1 MELLNLVAKM
11 TLDASEYEKQLAD
24 LVATQTPV
32 PPITVTPIWDE
43 KEYNKFIEDSK
54 KSGDFNV
61 TPTVDTTEYKK
72 GLKEA
77 EEETNWFR
85 EVMKGAWQGIKDA
98 IVVTGITGVLSG
110 IVNYLRQGI
119 NLAIK
124 DGKAIEAG
132 AKNMQLSIRAY
143 QEWDYVLGKSNMGV
157 KDLTKAMTEMDSIRA
172 GTASEEKIKYLQKL
186 GISAE
191 DATSGMMSAE
201 TLLNSVMKGLADY
214 EGTDKGAIIDA
225 FFGKSANWTGYFSQ
239 TSAEIEGLKKEAES
253 LGVIMSDEGVKNAKE
268 FQDASERLN
277 DRLEAIKRSFGEG
290 ILPVITEAVN
300 KLMMIVDFFSGQDKR
315 TSSEKFED
323 LQDKLDAKIADIRAT
338 GITAKTLAQ
347 TLFNMGDTSTMDAR
361 NLAIWKQTAQNLVD
375 MIPTLSGVI
384 DVENGT
390 INDSVDGIK
399 ELIDQYTKLS
409 EATEYQTN
417 KAERQAILDQKE
429 NELIEKSAQMNSD
442 LAEAEGKRTKAIDD
456 FNAVIGNWGKYYG
469 GVEGIGYD
477 ATLEDVQAA
486 KERLMNAMFGDEQ
499 NMGIASKEL
508 SEAILPLS
516 SLLGQAANAQ
526 ADIEKLSDDIEQG
539 TADLADWVATQGA
552 TYEAISGTAEQAVS
566 DVNAVTES
574 LNSVPED
581 VYSTIHISTDGE
593 KPEGF
598 AKGSWNVPYDMPAY
612 LHSGEMVLTKSQAR
626 RYRDGEGGS
635 GVDYEYIGTLIGS
648 SVKNAMSSIF
658 VTLDGDK
665 VGDFTTRRTD
675 RNIRKRETAVL
686 RGMGG

>member
-11 TLDASEYEKQLAD
+11 TLDASDYETKIAELLASPQPIQDIKVIPIMDEDGLKSFAESVNKKDD
-24 LVATQTPV
+24 L
-32 PPITVTPIWDE
+32 
-43 KEYNKFIEDSK
+43 K
-54 KSGDFNV
+54 V
-61 TPTVDTTEYKK
+61 TPTVDTTEYEK

-110 IVNYLRQGI
+110 IVSYLRQGI

-132 AKNMQLSIRAY
+132 AKNLQLSIRAY

-214 EGTDKGAIIDA
+214 QGTDKGAIIDA

-239 TSAEIEGLKKEAES
+239 TSAEIEGLKQEAES
-253 LGVIMSDEGVKNAKE
+253 LGVIMSDESVKNAKE
-268 FQDASERLN
+268 FQDATERLN
-277 DRLEAIKRSFGEG
+277 DRLDSIKRSFGEG

-300 KLMMIVDFFSGQDKR
+300 KLMMIVDFFNGQDKR
-315 TSSEKFED
+315 TSSEKFVDLED
-323 LQDKLDAKIADIRAT
+323 KFQAQLADIKAT

-347 TLFNMGDTSTMDAR
+347 TLLNMGDTSTMDSTQ
-361 NLAIWKQTAQNLVD
+361 LAIWKGTAESLINL
-375 MIPTLSGVI
+375 IPTLSGVI
-384 DVENGT
+384 DTENGT
-390 INDSVDGIK
+390 ISESSEGI
-399 ELIDQYTKLS
+399 ERLIDQYTELS
-409 EATEYQTN
+409 KATAYQTS
-417 KAERQAILDQKE
+417 KAERQAVIDQKE
-429 NELIEKSAQMNSD
+429 NKLIEEATKANEK
-442 LAEAEGKRTKAIDD
+442 LAEAEGNRNKAIDD
-456 FNAVIGNWGKYYG
+456 FNKVVKKY
-469 GVEGIGYD
+469 EGENATLLGYD
-477 ATLEDVQAA
+477 ATLDDITRKQISIIGAAGENSYASSELAEAA
-486 KERLMNAMFGDEQ
+486 KPLT
-499 NMGIASKEL
+499 
-508 SEAILPLS
+508 EAIN
-516 SLLGQAANAQ
+516 AANAAQ
-526 ADIEKLSDDIEQG
+526 AEVDKLTVDIEEGKAALAEWAESQG
-539 TADLADWVATQGA
+539 D
-552 TYEAISGTAEQAVS
+552 TYEAISGTAGSAVDDVNKVTEALNGIPS
-566 DVNAVTES
+566 DVT
-574 LNSVPED
+574 
-581 VYSTIHISTDGE
+581 STIHIITDGE
-593 KPEGF
+593 YDGIPQ
-598 AKGSWNVPYDMPAY
+598 AKGNWSVPYDNYPSL
-612 LHSGEMVLTKSQAR
+612 LHRGEMVLTKSQAR
-626 RYRDGEGGS
+626 KYRDGEGG

-686 RGMGG
+686 RGLGG

>member
-143 QEWDYVLGKSNMGV
+143 QEWDYVLGKSNMSV
-157 KDLTKAMTEMDSIRA
+157 KDLNKAMTEMDSIRA
-172 GTASEEKIKYLQKL
+172 GSASEEKIKYLQKL

-191 DATSGMMSAE
+191 KATSGMMSAE
-201 TLLNSVMKGLADY
+201 TLLDSVIKGLADY
-214 EGTDKGAIIDA
+214 QGTDKGAIIDA

-239 TSAEIEGLKKEAES
+239 TSTEIEGLKKEAES
-253 LGVIMSDEGVKNAKE
+253 LGIIMSDESVKNAKE
-268 FQDASERLN
+268 FQDASDRLN
-277 DRLEAIKRSFGEG
+277 DRLESIKRSFGEG
-290 ILPVITEAVN
+290 ILPIITEAVN
-300 KLMMIVDFFSGQDKR
+300 KLMMIVDFFNGQDKR
-315 TSSEKFED
+315 TSSEKFAD
-323 LQDKLDAKIADIRAT
+323 LDAKYESQISDIKAT
-338 GITAKTLAQ
+338 GITAKALAQ
-347 TLFNMGDTSTMDAR
+347 TLLDMGDTSTMDAR
-361 NLAIWKQTAQNLVD
+361 NLAVWQGTANALIE

-390 INDSVDGIK
+390 ISDSVEGIS
-399 ELIDQYTKLS
+399 ELIDQYTELSKATAYQTSLS
-409 EATEYQTN
+409 ERE
-417 KAERQAILDQKE
+417 AIIAQKE
-429 NELIEKSAQMNSD
+429 NKLTEEATKANEK
-442 LAEAEGKRTKAIDD
+442 LAEAEGNRNLAIDA
-456 FNAVIGNWGKYYG
+456 FNAVLKKY
-469 GVEGIGYD
+469 EGDKTDLLGYD
-477 ATLEDVQAA
+477 ATVEDITARQLSAIGRAGENSYISSELAEAA
-486 KERLMNAMFGDEQ
+486 KPLTQ
-499 NMGIASKEL
+499 
-508 SEAILPLS
+508 AIND
-516 SLLGQAANAQ
+516 ANA
-526 ADIEKLSDDIEQG
+526 ARAEVEKLTTDIDEG
-539 TADLADWVATQGA
+539 KVKLDEFVEKEGA
-552 TYEAISGTAEQAVS
+552 IYESISGTAQAAITDVGTVTSMLGEIPS
-566 DVNAVTES
+566 DVYT
-574 LNSVPED
+574 
-581 VYSTIHISTDGE
+581 TIHIITDGE

-626 RYRDGEGGS
+626 RYRDGEGGG

>member
-11 TLDASEYEKQLAD
+11 TLDASDYETKIAELLASPQPIQDIKVIPIMDEDGLKSFAESVNKKDD
-24 LVATQTPV
+24 L
-32 PPITVTPIWDE
+32 
-43 KEYNKFIEDSK
+43 K
-54 KSGDFNV
+54 V
-61 TPTVDTTEYKK
+61 TPTVDTTEYEK

-110 IVNYLRQGI
+110 IVSYLRQGI

-132 AKNMQLSIRAY
+132 AKNLQLSIRAY

-214 EGTDKGAIIDA
+214 QGTDKGAIIDA

-239 TSAEIEGLKKEAES
+239 TSAEIEGLKQEAES
-253 LGVIMSDEGVKNAKE
+253 LGVIMSDESVKNAKE

-290 ILPVITEAVN
+290 IIPLITEAVN
-300 KLMMIVDFFSGQDKR
+300 KLMMIVDFFNGQDKR
-315 TSSEKFED
+315 TSSEKFVDLED
-323 LQDKLDAKIADIRAT
+323 KFQAQLNDIKAT

-347 TLFNMGDTSTMDAR
+347 TLINMGDTSTMDSTQ
-361 NLAIWKQTAQNLVD
+361 LAIWRGTAESLINL
-375 MIPTLSGVI
+375 IPTLSGVI
-384 DVENGT
+384 DTENGT
-390 INDSVDGIK
+390 ISESSEGI
-399 ELIDQYTKLS
+399 ERLIDQYTELS
-409 EATEYQTN
+409 KATAYQTS
-417 KAERQAILDQKE
+417 KAERQAVIDQKE
-429 NELIEKSAQMNSD
+429 NKLVEEATKANEK
-442 LAEAEGKRTKAIDD
+442 LAEAEGNRNKAIDD
-456 FNAVIGNWGKYYG
+456 FNKVVKKY
-469 GVEGIGYD
+469 EGENANLLGYD
-477 ATLEDVQAA
+477 ATLEDIQRKQISIIGAAGENSYAASELAEAASPLTQAI
-486 KERLMNAMFGDEQ
+486 N
-499 NMGIASKEL
+499 
-508 SEAILPLS
+508 
-516 SLLGQAANAQ
+516 AANAAQ
-526 ADIEKLSDDIEQG
+526 AEVDKLTADIEQG
-539 TADLADWVATQGA
+539 KTELADWIDEQGA

-566 DVNAVTES
+566 DVEGVNGALADLPS
-574 LNSVPED
+574 D
-581 VYSTIHISTDGE
+581 VYTTIHISTDGE
-593 KPEGF
+593 TPEGF

-626 RYRDGEGGS
+626 KYRDGEGGN

-686 RGMGG
+686 RGLGG